1 MSVMQT
7 FHIGSIAS
15 VLGITLGSAMAFSQ
29 SSPANVEE
37 TVCGWF
43 KERAAFLSW
52 SMAAGRPNPDAWKAV
67 SGAEPVSHKT
77 RDGRMLRGFKIS
89 TPPASNTST
98 ETRGFLLFAQGN
110 AMLADHSLDTL
121 KDFATHGINVF
132 VYDYRGYGNSEGKR
146 RLKAIVS
153 DYREIFDALKKA
165 YSGRKYLYGVSFGG
179 IVLLNL
185 IGRSADFDK
194 AVIDSTPSRVST
206 FGCPEEYDPVLNLPT
221 DGANLFLISGKKDT
235 VVTPADQAELMSK
248 GQSRG
253 ARVMVAEEFAHAFA
267 DPDDSVHLKRQ
278 KLVRDFLF
286 QTGP

>member
-1 MSVMQT
+1 
-7 FHIGSIAS
+7 
-15 VLGITLGSAMAFSQ
+15 
-29 SSPANVEE
+29 
-37 TVCGWF
+37 
-43 KERAAFLSW
+43 
-52 SMAAGRPNPDAWKAV
+52 
-67 SGAEPVSHKT
+67 
-77 RDGRMLRGFKIS
+77 MLRGFKIS

-185 IGRSADFDK
+185 IGRSALC
-194 AVIDSTPSRVST
+194 V
-206 FGCPEEYDPVLNLPT
+206 EETHRSSAL
-221 DGANLFLISGKKDT
+221 
-235 VVTPADQAELMSK
+235 
-248 GQSRG
+248 
-253 ARVMVAEEFAHAFA
+253 
-267 DPDDSVHLKRQ
+267 
-278 KLVRDFLF
+278 
-286 QTGP
+286 